1 MFSKVLNEIFIFISL
16 RRRMSIYILLQNI
29 VEKFHFKC
37 LNVNVFGLN
46 IHTGVCDAAQI
57 EYITILNITL
67 NKWIFWCLTIH
78 NHIDFTSLK
87 KENRNLIPVH
97 LKLHYGSVQQRNRH
111 ECYSLN
117 WSIEKGVY
125 WCELI

>member
-1 MFSKVLNEIFIFISL
+1 MLNEIFIFISL

-57 EYITILNITL
+57 EYITILNITHAEQMDILML
-67 NKWIFWCLTIH
+67 NNT
-78 NHIDFTSLK
+78 
-87 KENRNLIPVH
+87 
-97 LKLHYGSVQQRNRH
+97 
-111 ECYSLN
+111 
-117 WSIEKGVY
+117 
-125 WCELI
+125 